1 MSGPGAAEDGA
12 LHGDTTAARSQEQEG
27 KKQSNMQ
34 LFLDAHK
41 TFDTSNLIM
50 QCYDVLRNI
59 HTAIG
64 EEKALFLINQ
74 RTTC

>member
-1 MSGPGAAEDGA
+1 MSGPGAEDGA
-12 LHGDTTAARSQEQEG
+12 LHGDTTAARSQEQDS